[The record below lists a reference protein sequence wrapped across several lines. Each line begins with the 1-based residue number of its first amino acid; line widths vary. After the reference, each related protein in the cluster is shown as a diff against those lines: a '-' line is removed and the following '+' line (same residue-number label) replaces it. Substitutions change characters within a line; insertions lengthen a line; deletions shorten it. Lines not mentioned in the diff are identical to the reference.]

1 MLKKLLSLTGI
12 LALLLTAAP
21 AFADG
26 DTEAPVVT
34 GVSLPTFSP
43 PGVPVNITASYTDNL
58 AVTGCVLQ
66 VNGGLVGPMQIV
78 GSQSGTASISYP
90 FGSGSDYYYV
100 TVECSDAAGNLGN
113 KTAQIT
119 ISDNTGTGTMPSGYQ
134 DRLVKLRC
142 PTNVAIGPNDPCKAV
157 YFVGRDGKRHAFPN
171 EKVFYTWYTNFGGVT
186 ELDSAGLAAIM
197 LGTNVTYRP
206 GVRLVKFPSSNVV
219 YVVARGGVL
228 RAVKSEGAA
237 IGLYGSD
244 WNHKV
249 DDISE
254 AFYANY
260 HFGADI
266 NSATDFNVAG
276 ETSATINI
284 SDDL

>member
-1 MLKKLLSLTGI
+1 
-12 LALLLTAAP
+12 
-21 AFADG
+21 
-26 DTEAPVVT
+26 
-34 GVSLPTFSP
+34 
-43 PGVPVNITASYTDNL
+43 
-58 AVTGCVLQ
+58 
-66 VNGGLVGPMQIV
+66 
-78 GSQSGTASISYP
+78 
-90 FGSGSDYYYV
+90 
-100 TVECSDAAGNLGN
+100 
-113 KTAQIT
+113 
-119 ISDNTGTGTMPSGYQ
+119 
-134 DRLVKLRC
+134 VKLRC

-219 YVVARGGVL
+219 YVVARGGIL